1 MHTPLCRRLAGALF
15 LCSFLAI
22 SPRSLAD
29 DKSNIE
35 HVKFDTADFV
45 EIHGTLYAGGNGA
58 KSACVIFLHQ
68 LGGNS
73 QQEGW
78 NQLAEQLQKKGFTVL
93 AFDFRG
99 HGESTVVGP
108 GFWRL
113 PRNQALRSYRPGKQ
127 RDQISYKDFTTRD
140 NWLDL
145 VNDISG
151 AKRFLDRRNDAGD
164 CNSSNLVL
172 IGAEGGA
179 TLGLIWSWCEHHILP
194 VQFNFP
200 LVQNR
205 GQTEG
210 GDLSCAVWLS
220 LSPSIGA
227 GNSKFTINNLDVCVG
242 SPVREKF
249 PMYFLF
255 GEQDSRAATLARH
268 LVDGRMHAEKGL
280 KYTGKKAIKDTKL
293 AGSELLGKESLG
305 ATTDILTY
313 VTKVMDEH
321 AFNASVRHDVDRQV
335 PQTIQAERFLIRQ

>member
-1 MHTPLCRRLAGALF
+1 MRTSLFKRLACALL
-15 LCSFLAI
+15 LCGSLAI
-22 SPRSLAD
+22 CPRSFAD

-58 KSACVIFLHQ
+58 KSACVILLHQ

-78 NQLAEQLQKKGFTVL
+78 GALAEQLQKKGFTVL

-108 GFWRL
+108 GFWRV
-113 PRNQALRSYRPGKQ
+113 PRNQSLRSYRPGKL
-127 RDQISYKDFTTRD
+127 RDQISYKDFSNRD

-164 CNSSNLVL
+164 CNSSNIIL

-179 TLGLIWSWCEHHILP
+179 TLGLVWSWCEHHIVP

-200 LVQNR
+200 IIQNR

-210 GDLSCAVWLS
+210 SDLSCAVWLS
-220 LSPSIGA
+220 LSPTIGA
-227 GNSKFTINNLDVCVG
+227 GNSKYSINLDTCVQ
-242 SPVREKF
+242 SPVREKL
-249 PMYFLF
+249 PMYFLY
-255 GEQDSRAATLARH
+255 GEQDTKATNLARH
-268 LVDGRMHAEKGL
+268 LVDGKMHAEKGL
-280 KYTGKKAIKDTKL
+280 KYTGKKAVKDTKL
-293 AGSELLGKESLG
+293 AGNELLGKDSLG
-305 ATTDILTY
+305 TMTDIMAY
-313 VTKVMDEH
+313 VGKVMDEH

-335 PQTIQAERFLIRQ
+335 PQTIQAERFLYR